1 MYWKQVA
8 VFVFFIFVNFS
19 VMGEEEF
26 CPPIG
31 VRLTSY
37 GKYEEMAWTHLPNIG
52 VKYIFI
58 SVPPADQVADMMK
71 KLNEHNLKVLVMR
84 GEADLTQES
93 CVQQLEGQFQV
104 CSQMDVHFLFLS
116 AKRQETPKEVVYER
130 LRRAGDVAEKY
141 NITIV
146 LETHP
151 DLGTNGDVQLET
163 MKAINHPR
171 VRVNFDTG
179 NITFYNQNTD
189 AVTELKKSISY
200 VATVEF
206 KDHTGEFD
214 VWNFP
219 VLGQGKVNFPEILK
233 ILKEHHYNGPI
244 TIEFEGVKGA
254 ELTEAQTKEA
264 IENSIKYLRSLGCFK

>member
-1 MYWKQVA
+1 
-8 VFVFFIFVNFS
+8 
-19 VMGEEEF
+19 MGEEEF

-37 GKYEEMAWTHLPNIG
+37 GNYQESAWAHLSSIG
-52 VKYIFI
+52 VKYVFI

-84 GEADLTQES
+84 GEADLTQDS

-141 NITIV
+141 NVTIV

-151 DLGTNGDVQLET
+151 DLGTNGDVQMET

-200 VATVEF
+200 VATLEF
-206 KDHTGEFD
+206 KDHTGEVD

-219 VLGQGKVNFPEILK
+219 ALGQGKVNFPEILK
-233 ILKEHHYNGPI
+233 VLKEHHYNGPI
-244 TIEFEGVKGA
+244 TIEFEGVKGV

-264 IENSIKYLRSLGCFK
+264 IESSVKYLHSLGCFK

>member
-141 NITIV
+141 NVTIV

>member
-141 NITIV
+141 NVTIV

-254 ELTEAQTKEA
+254 ALTEAQTKEA